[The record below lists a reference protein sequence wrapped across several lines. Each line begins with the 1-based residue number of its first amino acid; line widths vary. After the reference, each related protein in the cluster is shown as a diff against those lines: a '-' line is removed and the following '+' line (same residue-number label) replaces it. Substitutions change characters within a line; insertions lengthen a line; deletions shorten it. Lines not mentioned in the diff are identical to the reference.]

1 MDQLT
6 RTIAEYASAFTLRD
20 APDEIVAIAEKS
32 VADTIACALGGRDC
46 EVARIGRSLA
56 QGQATLRYAGRVI
69 GRAQRTGPE
78 LATFANTTMLRYLDF
93 NDTWHGGHP
102 SDLLGGLLA
111 IAESVEANGERF
123 LAAMI
128 VGYEVALRLIRTTK
142 LRERGWDQGFAIGVG
157 TAAAVA
163 NLLRLPLDRAADA
176 ISIIAVANVPM
187 RATRAGQL
195 SLWKGAA
202 TAFACRNG
210 VFAALLAADGVT
222 GPDRPFEGRHGLWEQ
237 ITGPFE
243 LEPFANK
250 GGRFLVPTVR
260 LKYWPVEYNAQA
272 AVWAALELR
281 SRMKLEDIAKID
293 IATYWSAWHE
303 IGSEPEKWDPKTRET
318 ADHSMPYI
326 FARTLVDGTVTVH
339 TFDDYSDPALRPLM
353 AKISVREDAE
363 IEKRFPEVVALRVTA
378 TANDGRSLAP
388 IEISNPKGHD
398 RNPMTAEDVGVKFR
412 TLAEPMLGTAG
423 AAAAWEHWR
432 SIRRAPTLTP
442 AMDALQSAPTG

>member
-1 MDQLT
+1 
-6 RTIAEYASAFTLRD
+6 
-20 APDEIVAIAEKS
+20 
-32 VADTIACALGGRDC
+32 
-46 EVARIGRSLA
+46 
-56 QGQATLRYAGRVI
+56 
-69 GRAQRTGPE
+69 
-78 LATFANTTMLRYLDF
+78 
-93 NDTWHGGHP
+93 
-102 SDLLGGLLA
+102 
-111 IAESVEANGERF
+111 
-123 LAAMI
+123 
-128 VGYEVALRLIRTTK
+128 
-142 LRERGWDQGFAIGVG
+142 
-157 TAAAVA
+157 
-163 NLLRLPLDRAADA
+163 
-176 ISIIAVANVPM
+176 
-187 RATRAGQL
+187 
-195 SLWKGAA
+195 
-202 TAFACRNG
+202 
-210 VFAALLAADGVT
+210 
-222 GPDRPFEGRHGLWEQ
+222 
-237 ITGPFE
+237 
-243 LEPFANK
+243 
-250 GGRFLVPTVR
+250 VR

-398 RNPMTAEDVGVKFR
+398 RNPMTGEDVGVKFR
-412 TLAEPMLGTAG
+412 ALAEPVLGAAG

-432 SIRRAPTLTP
+432 SIRRTPTLTP
-442 AMDALQSAPTG
+442 AMDALQSAPKG